1 MEEQK
6 EKKKENESPS
16 KKNQVDQ
23 EELFEKIKTELFGSF
38 NQNFSKIEK
47 DLSEFKEKV
56 NSQKIEEMIESN
68 QRKNQEEQRKI
79 HEDLQRP
86 AQMLDELKS
95 EWNLRFI
102 QQSSIMKDMI
112 QNSVSDALS
121 RRKEEKDQSKE
132 EGKADDKV

>member
-47 DLSEFKEKV
+47 DLSEFK
-56 NSQKIEEMIESN
+56 
-68 QRKNQEEQRKI
+68 
-79 HEDLQRP
+79 
-86 AQMLDELKS
+86 
-95 EWNLRFI
+95 
-102 QQSSIMKDMI
+102 
-112 QNSVSDALS
+112 
-121 RRKEEKDQSKE
+121 
-132 EGKADDKV
+132 